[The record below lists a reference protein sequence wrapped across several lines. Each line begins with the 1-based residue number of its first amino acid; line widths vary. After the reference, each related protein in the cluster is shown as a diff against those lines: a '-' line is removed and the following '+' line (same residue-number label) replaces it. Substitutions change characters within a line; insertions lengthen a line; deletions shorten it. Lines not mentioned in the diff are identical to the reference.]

1 LGSVLTG
8 ADPVEEPGQV
18 CSGELPVERPGGLVV
33 AVHEREQ
40 GAGEFIQAGEV
51 VGRDGFLLGDGE
63 EDFVG

>member
-18 CSGELPVERPGGLVV
+18 CGGELPVERPGGLVV

-51 VGRDGFLLGDGE
+51 VGRDDFLLDDGE